1 MAYGMGN
8 SMGNQP
14 VIVFKEGTERTK
26 DKEAQYN
33 NIAAAR
39 AIADAVRSTLG
50 PKGMDKMLVDSMGD
64 VTITNDGVTILK
76 EIDVQHP
83 AAKMVVEVAKTQDTE
98 CGDGTTTAVVLAGEL
113 LKRSEELIEQNI
125 HPTVITNG
133 FKQAAAKA
141 IEILNDI
148 SIDVSNDD
156 EMLKRVSNTAM
167 TGKSVGGQKE
177 QLSDIA
183 VKAVRA
189 VADDEG
195 VDVENIKVEKKVGGT
210 ISETEMVSG
219 IVIDKQRVHP
229 RMPKK
234 VDDAK
239 IALISS
245 GMEIKKTEVDAQIN
259 ISDPSAM
266 GAFLEEEENTL
277 REMADKVKA
286 SGANVVFCQ
295 KGVDDLVQHYMA
307 KQDVFC
313 IRRMKQSDMEKLA
326 RATSAKIV
334 GNIDELTNDD
344 LGDAATVEERTVGD
358 EEMTFITGCKNPKSV
373 SVIIRG
379 GTDHVLDEVGRSL
392 HDAVRVIAISIEDGK
407 VVAGGGAPETELNL
421 RLSDYASSVGGREQ
435 LAIEAFADAMES
447 VPWTLG
453 QNAGL
458 DGIDVIISLK
468 HAHEQN
474 GGQVFGIDLNSG
486 KAADMVKLNVL
497 EPLRV
502 KTQAINSAAEV
513 ANMILRID
521 DVIASKSAPPTDP
534 MSDPS
539 MGGMMGGMP
548 GGMM

>member
-1 MAYGMGN
+1 MAYG
-8 SMGNQP
+8 MGNQP
-14 VIVFKEGTERTK
+14 VIVMKEGTERSK

-39 AIADAVRSTLG
+39 AVADAVRSTLG

-64 VTITNDGVTILK
+64 VIITNDGVTILK

-98 CGDGTTTAVVLAGEL
+98 CGDGTTSAVVLAGEL
-113 LKRSEELIEQNI
+113 LKRSEDLIEQNI

-133 FKQAAAKA
+133 FKLAAAKA
-141 IEILNDI
+141 NEILNDI
-148 SIDVSNDD
+148 AIDVENNDD
-156 EMLKRVSNTAM
+156 ILIKVSNTAM

-177 QLSDIA
+177 ALSEIA
-183 VKAVRA
+183 VRAVRA
-189 VADDEG
+189 VADENG
-195 VDVENIKVEKKVGGT
+195 VDVDNIKVEKKVGGT
-210 ISETEMVSG
+210 IAETELVSG
-219 IVIDKQRVHP
+219 IVLDKQRVHP

-234 VDDAK
+234 VKDAK

-245 GMEIKKTEVDAQIN
+245 AMEIKKTEVDAQIN
-259 ISDPSAM
+259 ISDPNAM
-266 GAFLEEEENTL
+266 SAFLQEEENTL
-277 REMADKVKA
+277 REMVDKVKE

-307 KQDVFC
+307 KQGIFC
-313 IRRMKQSDMEKLA
+313 IRRLKESDMEKMA
-326 RATSAKIV
+326 RATGAKIV
-334 GNIDELTNDD
+334 GNLHEMSADD
-344 LGDAATVEERTVGD
+344 LGCAETVEERNVGD
-358 EEMTFITGCKNPKSV
+358 EEMTFVTGCQNPKAV
-373 SVIIRG
+373 SIIIRG
-379 GTDHVLDEVGRSL
+379 GTEHVLDEVERSM
-392 HDAVRVIAISIEDGK
+392 HDAVRVISISIEDGK
-407 VVAGGGAPETELNL
+407 VVAGGGAPEIELNL

-435 LAIEAFADAMES
+435 LAIEAFADAMETI
-447 VPWTLG
+447 PWTLG

-458 DGIDVIISLK
+458 DGIDVIIALK
-468 HAHEQN
+468 HAHEN
-474 GGQVFGIDLNSG
+474 GGTVFGIDLNTG
-486 KAADMVKLNVL
+486 KASDMVKLNVL

-502 KTQAINSAAEV
+502 KTQAISSAAEV

-521 DVIASKSAPPTDP
+521 DVIASRRAPPTDP

>member
-14 VIVFKEGTERTK
+14 VIVLKEGTERTK

-33 NIAAAR
+33 NISAAR
-39 AIADAVRSTLG
+39 AVADAVRSTLG

-64 VTITNDGVTILK
+64 VIITNDGVTILK

-133 FKQAAAKA
+133 FKLAAAKA
-141 IEILNDI
+141 IEILNEI
-148 SIDVSNDD
+148 SIDVSDDD

-177 QLSDIA
+177 RLSDIA

-189 VADDEG
+189 VADEQG
-195 VDVENIKVEKKVGGT
+195 VDVDNIKVEKKVGGT
-210 ISETEMVSG
+210 IAETEMVSG
-219 IVIDKQRVHP
+219 IVVDKQRVHP

-234 VDDAK
+234 VSDAK

-266 GAFLEEEENTL
+266 GAFLQEEENTL

-326 RATSAKIV
+326 RATGAKIV
-334 GNIDELTNDD
+334 GNIDEITSDD
-344 LGDAATVEERTVGD
+344 LGEAELVEERTVGD
-358 EEMTFITGCKNPKSV
+358 EEMTFVTGCKNPKSV
-373 SVIIRG
+373 SIIIRG
-379 GTDHVLDEVGRSL
+379 GTEHVLDEVERSL
-392 HDAVRVIAISIEDGK
+392 HDAVRVIGISIEDGK

-474 GGQVFGIDLNSG
+474 GGTVYGIDLNTG

-521 DVIASKSAPPTDP
+521 DVIASKRAPPTDP
-534 MSDPS
+534 MNDPS
-539 MGGMMGGMP
+539 MGGMNMGMP

>member
-1 MAYGMGN
+1 
-8 SMGNQP
+8 
-14 VIVFKEGTERTK
+14 
-26 DKEAQYN
+26 
-33 NIAAAR
+33 
-39 AIADAVRSTLG
+39 
-50 PKGMDKMLVDSMGD
+50 
-64 VTITNDGVTILK
+64 
-76 EIDVQHP
+76 
-83 AAKMVVEVAKTQDTE
+83 
-98 CGDGTTTAVVLAGEL
+98 
-113 LKRSEELIEQNI
+113 
-125 HPTVITNG
+125 
-133 FKQAAAKA
+133 
-141 IEILNDI
+141 
-148 SIDVSNDD
+148 
-156 EMLKRVSNTAM
+156 
-167 TGKSVGGQKE
+167 
-177 QLSDIA
+177 
-183 VKAVRA
+183 
-189 VADDEG
+189 
-195 VDVENIKVEKKVGGT
+195 
-210 ISETEMVSG
+210 
-219 IVIDKQRVHP
+219 
-229 RMPKK
+229 
-234 VDDAK
+234 
-239 IALISS
+239 
-245 GMEIKKTEVDAQIN
+245 
-259 ISDPSAM
+259 
-266 GAFLEEEENTL
+266 
-277 REMADKVKA
+277 
-286 SGANVVFCQ
+286 
-295 KGVDDLVQHYMA
+295 
-307 KQDVFC
+307 
-313 IRRMKQSDMEKLA
+313 MEKLA

-358 EEMTFITGCKNPKSV
+358 EEMTFITCCKNPKSV